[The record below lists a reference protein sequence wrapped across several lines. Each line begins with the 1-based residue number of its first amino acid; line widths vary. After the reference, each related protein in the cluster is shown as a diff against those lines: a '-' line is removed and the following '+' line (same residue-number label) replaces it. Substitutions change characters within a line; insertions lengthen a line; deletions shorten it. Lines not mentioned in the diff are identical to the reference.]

1 MYVRTYVRTYTGQLY
16 TLHMSVCTYVHR
28 STVYIA
34 YVCMYVHTYVPQLII
49 PRVFHFLVDVSAT
62 DLRTSLLGPP
72 SPYLRALVKN
82 VDNELEP
89 STAAEQRKVDPCSL
103 TTNPSWKGVVSARS
117 CEGSGACRS
126 KRQSRKE
133 GA

>member
-1 MYVRTYVRTYTGQLY
+1 MYVRAYTGQLY
-16 TLHMSVCTYVHR
+16 TLHMSVCM
-28 STVYIA
+28 
-34 YVCMYVHTYVPQLII
+34 YVCTPAHHSTC
-49 PRVFHFLVDVSAT
+49 VFYFLLDVSAT
-62 DLRTSLLGPP
+62 DLRSSLLGPP

>member
-1 MYVRTYVRTYTGQLY
+1 MYMRTYVRTQVNYIR
-16 TLHMSVCTYVHR
+16 TLHMSVC
-28 STVYIA
+28 
-34 YVCMYVHTYVPQLII
+34 MYVRTPAHHSMC
-49 PRVFHFLVDVSAT
+49 VFRFLVDVSAT

-82 VDNELEP
+82 VDSELEP

-117 CEGSGACRS
+117 CEGSGACRL
-126 KRQSRKE
+126 KGQSRKE